1 MAMIGKYCAKEH
13 GFTLIELLIATAISG
28 IVIGAIFSFLI
39 VQRKYFNLQ
48 EQVTEMT
55 QNARAAMDMITSEL
69 TMAGYYPSGTKL
81 LPGILYDPN
90 DPMKLQ
96 IYADLNG
103 DGDLFD
109 LPNEDKY
116 DPNEKIVYAYEAEKK
131 RVTRTTG
138 NGRPQ
143 PLVENVLAFNF
154 EYLDANG
161 KKTYKTADIRQV
173 RITLK
178 VRTSKPDPQYGENG
192 GYRTYMLTSS
202 VTPRNLA
209 F

>member
-69 TMAGYYPSGTKL
+69 TMAGYNPMRATFV
-81 LPGILYDPN
+81 GIPYDTSQLRIN
-90 DPMKLQ
+90 
-96 IYADLNG
+96 ADLKG
-103 DGDLFD
+103 DGDLD
-109 LPNEDKY
+109 DSNEI
-116 DPNEKIVYAYEAEKK
+116 IVYAYNAAEK
-131 RVTRTTG
+131 RVTRKTG
-138 NGRPQ
+138 NGSPQ
-143 PLVENVLAFNF
+143 PLAENVLAFNF

-161 KKTYKTADIRQV
+161 KTTTETADIRQV
-173 RITLK
+173 RITLT

-192 GYRTYMLTSS
+192 GYRTYTLTSL